1 MRPEDELQRLS
12 HNEID
17 QQFAFH
23 NMERNMAEA
32 HRNWMR
38 PISAKEM
45 RAKRQE
51 TLFGLAAILVVL
63 TGLGFMLAAA
73 FGLI

>member
-1 MRPEDELQRLS
+1 
-12 HNEID
+12 
-17 QQFAFH
+17 
-23 NMERNMAEA
+23 MAEA